1 MALEVKRLRR
11 WFAAAAIVLILVV
24 AGVYVYLRR
33 GVQDVLKQVPG
44 KIGVDI
50 QQTATGFK
58 VSKSL
63 QNRTLFT
70 IEASRAVEFKEG
82 GHTELHNV
90 NIILYGR
97 DSRRYDQIR
106 GDEFEYDPKSG
117 DVIAKGEVRI
127 DLEANPEGIL
137 KPDQAAPSN
146 LRNPIHLVTHDLV
159 FNQKTGD
166 AVTPARVDLDMP
178 QARGSAVGLT
188 YSAKDSLLR
197 LRSQVEFMLVQAGG
211 VTVNAA
217 RAAITKIPRQVI
229 LESPRVKRAAA
240 TMTAEQAVLDLREN
254 NTLER
259 ITATGDVE
267 SEMAGVT
274 GIHGRADNAEFEM
287 SDDGS
292 TIRSAEFTG
301 AVHVEAAGDHPYE
314 GSSGRVLLTFG
325 ARDLLQTVR
334 AEQDVKLAQLPS
346 PAGKSSADTQLVQV
360 LAPAIDFYLANG
372 RRLDRAR
379 TSPGSQIVFAPVQP
393 NSARTFMTAQVF
405 RAQFGETGRIT
416 GVHGEPDA
424 RIVSAN
430 PGHADRVSTSRSIEI
445 AFAPQGG
452 GVTSVTQQGDVLYR
466 DGDLTASG
474 QRADYTPANQ
484 ILMLNGGPRVT
495 EKGMVTTARS
505 MRMDRATGD
514 ATAEGNVKSTYS
526 ELHEQPGG
534 ALLASSSPIHVTAN
548 KMDVRRASSVT
559 LYSGNAR
566 LWQDANV
573 IQAPTIQFDQ
583 AQRSIVATG
592 DGQPVSTVL
601 VEIANDGKVTPVTI
615 TSRRLTYADAQHIAQ
630 FTGGVT
636 SRAADGT
643 MTANSMDAYLVPR
656 SQEKPSDASS
666 GQGQLDRIV
675 AKGDVNVSQPGRRA
689 TGQNLVYTAA
699 EDRFVMTGGPPSIF
713 DAEHRKI
720 TGDSLTFYKRDDRVL
735 VEGRAASPTVT
746 TTRVAR

>member
-11 WFAAAAIVLILVV
+11 WFAAAAIVLILAVV
-24 AGVYVYLRR
+24 GVYLHVRR

-97 DSRRYDQIR
+97 DSSRYDQIR
-106 GDEFEYDPKSG
+106 GDDFEYDPKSG
-117 DVIAKGEVRI
+117 DVTAKGEVRI

-146 LRNPIHLVTHDLV
+146 LKNPIHLVTHDLV

-188 YSAKDSLLR
+188 YSAKDNLLR
-197 LRSQVEFMLVQAGG
+197 LRSQVVFTLVQAGG

-217 RAAITKIPRQVI
+217 RAAITKIPRQVV
-229 LESPRVKRAAA
+229 LESPQVKRAAMA
-240 TMTAEQAVLDLREN
+240 MTSDQAILDLREN

-259 ITATGDVE
+259 ITATGNVQT
-267 SEMAGVT
+267 EMAGST
-274 GIHGRADNAEFEM
+274 GIHGRADNAEFVM

-292 TIRSAEFTG
+292 TIRSADLTG
-301 AVHVEAAGDHPYE
+301 AVHFEAAGDHPYE
-314 GSSGRVLLTFG
+314 GSSGRVLLAFG
-325 ARDLLQTVR
+325 AKDSLETIR

-346 PAGKSSADTQLVQV
+346 PAGKGTADAQLVEV
-360 LAPAIDFYLANG
+360 RAPAIDFYLAGG
-372 RRLDRAR
+372 RRLDHAQ
-379 TSPGSQIVFAPVQP
+379 TSPGSQVVFAPAQP
-393 NSARTFMTAQVF
+393 NGTRTVLTAQTF
-405 RAQFGETGRIT
+405 RAQFNQAGRLNA
-416 GVHGEPDA
+416 VHGEPDA
-424 RIVSAN
+424 RIVSTN
-430 PGHADRVSTSRSIEI
+430 PGHADRVSTSRAIEV
-445 AFAPQGG
+445 AFAAQGG
-452 GVTSVTQQGDVLYR
+452 GVTAVTQQGDVLYH

-474 QRADYTPANQ
+474 QRADYTPATQ
-484 ILMLNGGPRVT
+484 ILTLNGDPRVT

-514 ATAEGNVKSTYS
+514 ATAEGNVKTTYS
-526 ELHEQPGG
+526 NLREQPGG

-548 KMDVRRASSVT
+548 KMDVRRASSVA
-559 LYSGNAR
+559 LYSGNVR
-566 LWQDANV
+566 LWQDSNV

-583 AQRSIVATG
+583 AQRSILATG

-601 VEIANDGKVTPVTI
+601 VEIASDGKVTPVTI
-615 TSRRLTYADAQHIAQ
+615 TSRRLSYADSQHVAQ

-636 SRAADGT
+636 ARGSDGT
-643 MTANSMDAYLVPR
+643 MTAASMDAYLVPR
-656 SQEKPSDASS
+656 SQEKASDVSH

-675 AKGDVNVSQPGRRA
+675 ANGDVSVSQPGRRA
-689 TGQNLVYTAA
+689 TGQNLVYTAVD
-699 EDRFVMTGGPPSIF
+699 DRFVMTGGPPSIF
-713 DAEHRKI
+713 DAEHGKI

-735 VEGRAASPTVT
+735 VEGREASPTVT